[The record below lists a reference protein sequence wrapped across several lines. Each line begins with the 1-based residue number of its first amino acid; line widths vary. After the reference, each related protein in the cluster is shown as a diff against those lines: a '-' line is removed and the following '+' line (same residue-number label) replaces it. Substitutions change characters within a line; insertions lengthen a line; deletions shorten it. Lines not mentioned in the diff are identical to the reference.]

1 MSINKQ
7 YTITLKL
14 MIKKTNKLAS
24 NKIIKEISS
33 KGFAIVNDCLSEKY
47 CKNLKKEIFFLKKK
61 LEDNPYFKNE
71 GSINGQLII
80 RDLILRSPKTFLN
93 IVSNHFIVKT
103 VKSIF
108 KDKFI
113 LDNIMASDSLNVKN
127 RYSRKIHVDSQLP
140 VTGINLTTDVIVMI
154 CLDPFTKNNGATK
167 LWPNS
172 HNSGIRIHDFPK
184 QLKKKLENFE
194 YLEAP
199 IGSVAFMLGQTWHQV
214 GKNNSN
220 NTRMSIFLHYKRW
233 WMKPSTNFTKCGKK
247 IFNLLNNNQKE
258 LLGFNS
264 ISPTYDFKK
273 KIKKI
278 YTLRDIK
285 KVSKDYSKSLQY

>member
-1 MSINKQ
+1 MISKKNKFFLNK
-7 YTITLKL
+7 T
-14 MIKKTNKLAS
+14 IKKIKS
-24 NKIIKEISS
+24 N
-33 KGFAIVNDCLSEKY
+33 GFAIVNDCFTQKQ
-47 CKNLKKEIFFLKKK
+47 CNILKKEIFSLKKK
-61 LEDNPYFKNE
+61 LNANAYFKDE
-71 GSINGQLII
+71 GSRNGQLII
-80 RDLILRSPKTFLN
+80 RDLILRSPSTFLK
-93 IVSNHFIVKT
+93 IISNYFIMKT

-140 VTGINLTTDVIVMI
+140 VTGIDLTTDVIVMI

-184 QLKKKLENFE
+184 QSKKKLENFE

-233 WMKPSTNFTKCGKK
+233 WMKPSTNFIKCGKK
-247 IFNLLNNNQKE
+247 IFNLLNNKQKE

>member
-1 MSINKQ
+1 MISKKNKFF
-7 YTITLKL
+7 LNKA
-14 MIKKTNKLAS
+14 IKKIKS
-24 NKIIKEISS
+24 N
-33 KGFAIVNDCLSEKY
+33 GFAIINDCFSENE
-47 CKNLKKEIFFLKKK
+47 CKNLKKEIFSLKKK
-61 LEDNPYFKNE
+61 LNANPYFKDE
-71 GSINGQLII
+71 GSRDGQLII
-80 RDLILRSPKTFLN
+80 RDLILRSPNTFLK
-93 IVSNHFIVKT
+93 IISNQLLMRI

-108 KDKFI
+108 NDKFI

-127 RYSRKIHVDSQLP
+127 RYSRKVHIDSQLP
-140 VTGINLTTDVIVMI
+140 VTGIDLTTDVIVMI

-172 HNSGIRIHDFPK
+172 HNSGIRIHHSQK
-184 QLKKKLENFE
+184 KLKKKQENFQ

-199 IGSVAFMLGQTWHQV
+199 IGSVAFILGQTWHQV